1 MKKSRQA
8 EPNARLRHYRRQHH
22 WSQKELAQLL
32 GTTYLTVCRWEN
44 GTTSP
49 GLYFRKQLCELFG
62 ASPEELG
69 LASSSP
75 EKEQTF
81 SREAPSQA
89 TLPIAS
95 APLLHIPY
103 RRNSLFTGRES
114 LLARLH
120 HLFCSQPATS
130 RAVPQVI
137 SGQGEPS
144 REQGNVRGQG
154 ERKESQY
161 RLQAY
166 AISGLGG
173 SGKTQTAL
181 EYAYRYRSDY
191 QTILWAHAETRELL
205 YSDLVSIAQILDLPE
220 KGGQEQRRII
230 EVVRRW
236 FSTHSGWLLI
246 LDNIE
251 DLSLIEEILP
261 LDCQGHL
268 LLTTRV
274 QSTGGIVQRL
284 DLDLMEPDEGMLF
297 LLRRAKLLD
306 LDTPLYASTHVSE
319 ATEIYQLLA
328 GLPLALDQAGAYI
341 EETGCSPAD
350 YLQRYQIGRAR
361 LLARRGLL
369 GSEHPESVQTTFALS
384 FEKAE
389 QANPAAAG
397 ILRLCAFLAP
407 DAIPEE
413 MIMQGVSDLDA
424 SLQELIPDVFALDE
438 ALGTLRKYSLL
449 RRDPETRMLTVHRL
463 VQAVVRDRMDPQ
475 EQHQWAQ
482 CMVRVVNRTFPNVET
497 TPWSLCSRFLPHTH
511 WAVQLIQQEQIL
523 SLPAAQLLDHLGVYL
538 NLRARL
544 QEAETL
550 YRRAQSMREQLV
562 GPGHVEIATSFYK
575 LGDFYTDQARYSQAE
590 PLLQQ
595 ALVLWEE
602 KPDSE
607 APEIAQALDS
617 LGKLYYY
624 QGKYLQAESSLQR
637 AVALREKHLD
647 VADHP
652 LLANTVHTLALVYKA
667 RGKLVQ
673 AESAFQRAWDIWE
686 QHLGTDNPYTAIGMI
701 DLASLYIDLNRH
713 VQAETLLYQALSIQ
727 ENLLGRVNLD
737 VSRSLLHLARLYQ
750 KQNKVEK
757 AVWHYQQALDIREHL
772 LGPESPLVAYCL
784 HNLAELSMQQ
794 GRFSEAESLY
804 QRALAIR
811 QQHLGT
817 EHHYTRET
825 EKSYALL
832 KKRMKDQAL

>member
-1 MKKSRQA
+1 MKKSRQT
-8 EPNARLRHYRRQHH
+8 EPNARLRHYRRQRH

-69 LASSSP
+69 LASSSLDNRQNSA
-75 EKEQTF
+75 KE
-81 SREAPSQA
+81 SSAPA
-89 TLPIAS
+89 TLPEAS
-95 APLLHIPY
+95 LPLLHLPY

-120 HLFCSQPATS
+120 YLFFSGSPAH
-130 RAVPQVI
+130 QNI
-137 SGQGEPS
+137 SGQS
-144 REQGNVRGQG
+144 EQTLEQ
-154 ERKESQY
+154 SQN

-173 SGKTQTAL
+173 SGKTQMAL

-191 QTILWAHAETRELL
+191 QAILWAQAQTRELL
-205 YSDLVSIAQILDLPE
+205 YSDLVSIAQVVDLPE
-220 KGGQEQRRII
+220 KGAQEQGRII
-230 EVVRRW
+230 EVVKRW
-236 FSTHSGWLLI
+236 FATHSDWLLI

-268 LLTTRV
+268 LLTTRL
-274 QSTGGIVQRL
+274 QSTGSVIQRL
-284 DLDLMEPDEGMLF
+284 DLELMEQEEGVLF

-306 LDTPLYASTHVSE
+306 LNAPLHTSAYVSE
-319 ATEIYQLLA
+319 ATDIYQLLA
-328 GLPLALDQAGAYI
+328 GLPLALDQAGAYM

-350 YLQRYQIGRAR
+350 YLQRYHIGWAR

-369 GSEHPESVQTTFALS
+369 GGEHPESVQTTFALS

-389 QANPAAAG
+389 QASPVAAG

-413 MIMQGVSDLDA
+413 MIMQGVSELDGP
-424 SLQELIPDVFALDE
+424 LQGLIPDVLALDE

-463 VQAVVRDRMDPQ
+463 VQAVVRDQMNPQ
-475 EQHQWAQ
+475 EQHQWTH

-497 TPWSLCSRFLPHTH
+497 TPWSLCSRFLPHAH
-511 WAVQLIQQEQIL
+511 WAAQLIEQEQIP

-538 NLRARL
+538 NLRARP
-544 QEAETL
+544 QEAEIL
-550 YRRAQSMREQLV
+550 YRRAQTMREQLV
-562 GPGHVEIATSFYK
+562 GPEHSEIATSFYK
-575 LGDFYTDQARYSQAE
+575 LGDFYTDQARYAQAE

-595 ALVLWEE
+595 ALKIWEE
-602 KPDSE
+602 KLGPE
-607 APEIAQALDS
+607 AAEIAQALDS

-624 QGKYLQAESSLQR
+624 QGKFALAESSLQR
-637 AVALREKHLD
+637 AVMLREKHLT
-647 VADHP
+647 VAEHP

-667 RGKLVQ
+667 LGKLTR

-686 QHLGTDNPYTAIGMI
+686 EQLGTDNPYTAIGMI
-701 DLASLYIDLNRH
+701 DLASLYIDLNKDE
-713 VQAETLLYQALSIQ
+713 QAETLLYQALSIQ
-727 ENLLGRVNLD
+727 ENLVGRQSLD
-737 VSRSLLHLARLYQ
+737 VARSLLHLARLYQ
-750 KQNKVEK
+750 KQNKVEQ
-757 AVWHYQQALDIREHL
+757 AEWHYQQALAIREYI
-772 LGPESPLVAYCL
+772 LGPESPLVSYCL
-784 HNLAELSMQQ
+784 HNLAELYMWQD
-794 GRFSEAESLY
+794 RFSEAEPLY

-811 QQHLGT
+811 NQHLGPD
-817 EHHYTRET
+817 HHYTRET
-825 EKSYALL
+825 QKSYALL
-832 KKRMKDQAL
+832 KERMKDQAL